1 MAFRIRF
8 LLALLCLLGNK
19 YAVFADSITDAINQ
33 REQFEKQKEVFEKLD
48 KRQDE
53 NIIRYN
59 VEKPELLPKQDEQ
72 CFQIATISD
81 EGITPYSH
89 MKRKTLIMIIIEANA
104 IPSQTSPI

>member
-8 LLALLCLLGNK
+8 ILALFYLVVNNH
-19 YAVFADSITDAINQ
+19 AIFADSVTDAINQ

-59 VEKPELLPKQDEQ
+59 VEKPELLPKQEEQ
-72 CFQIATISD
+72 CGYRQ
-81 EGITPYSH
+81 
-89 MKRKTLIMIIIEANA
+89 
-104 IPSQTSPI
+104 